1 MARKPRKISPTM
13 RRQIERVIRQ
23 QSLYDVYEV
32 RFGEDY
38 YDGGYYGGFPA
49 DNGMYKYD
57 IVILTEDTHGLW
69 KQISRFGLDVE
80 DSNRKIGDGLNVYYE
95 VGISINGR
103 FKPKG

>member
-32 RFGEDY
+32 SFGEDY
-38 YDGGYYGGFPA
+38 YDDGDFV

-69 KQISRFGLDVE
+69 KQIGRFGLDVE